1 MYYLIKTAK
10 AEYKKKKLPKNRFNN
25 IKSGKIYKVYERK
38 CPYAIISENMIFKIK
53 RKKKKQSLGEIPD

>member
-25 IKSGKIYKVYERK
+25 IKTGMIYKVYERK
-38 CPYAIISENMIFKIK
+38 CSYAVISENMIFKIK
-53 RKKKKQSLGEIPD
+53 RKKKNGSSNI

>member
-25 IKSGKIYKVYERK
+25 ITNGTIFKVYERK
-38 CPYAIISENMIFKIK
+38 VPFAAIIENCIVKLK
-53 RKKKKQSLGEIPD
+53 RKKRT